1 MRTNIRKALC
11 VAATIIT
18 ITSGVSAASC
28 TNLTKFLS
36 KGSENSEVLS
46 LQQFLADGGYLL
58 VKPNGY
64 FGENTKKAVILFQ
77 KSQKIAGVGT
87 VGPYTRS
94 KIKEISCTVSSS
106 QNGSTVTNNV
116 VATDKEKTTVATN
129 TTQVAVPAQVIV
141 PAQVMSVVTP
151 PVVAP
156 TIYVKT
162 YLATNV
168 TSESATLKGS
178 GGIDGEKHWFEWG
191 NTMEMKSAT
200 PQSSST
206 INYSY
211 VLTGLAPNTSYFFRA
226 VTSVASS
233 SDRRAETAYGEM
245 RYFTTP
251 LKAATE
257 AAKVSPTV
265 TITSTGV
272 AVNAS
277 GSAKVTWTSANANT
291 CTFTQGE
298 SGGSWTNQSALT
310 GEYITLPMT
319 SSAVFGISCKDIGGY
334 TVTGSVTVPKIVN

>member
-1 MRTNIRKALC
+1 MRKNIIKTLC
-11 VAATIIT
+11 VLASVIA
-18 ITSGVSAASC
+18 ITSEVSAVTC

-36 KGSENSEVLS
+36 KGYENSEVLL

-64 FGENTKKAVILFQ
+64 FGENTKRGVILFQ
-77 KSQKIAGVGT
+77 KQQKITGTGT
-87 VGPYTRS
+87 VGPYTRA
-94 KIKEISCTVSSS
+94 KIKEITCTTTS
-106 QNGSTVTNNV
+106 QNGSAVTNNLV
-116 VATDKEKTTVATN
+116 VTDKEKPTVVIN
-129 TTQVAVPAQVIV
+129 NSQVTVPAQVIV
-141 PAQVMSVVTP
+141 PAQVTSTVTP
-151 PVVAP
+151 PVIAP

-162 YLATNV
+162 YLAADV
-168 TSESATLKGS
+168 TSETATLKGS

-191 NTMEMKSAT
+191 NTMEMKNAT

-226 VTSVASS
+226 VTGVASS

-251 LKAATE
+251 LKATAA
-257 AAKVSPTV
+257 AAKVAPTV

-272 AVNAS
+272 AVNSS
-277 GSAKVTWTSANANT
+277 GSAKVTWTSVNANT

-298 SGGSWTNQSALT
+298 SGGSWTNQSALS
-310 GEYITLPMT
+310 GQYITLPMT
-319 SSAVFGISCKDIGGY
+319 TSAVFSISCKDIGGY